1 MSETETVKHVARR
14 TVLKGAAWSVPV
26 VAAAA
31 ATPLA
36 AASTPGCPTCYKS
49 GLVALLGQPI
59 VGLWTSQAVVVNNKA
74 AILMVPV
81 FGLDTSSCG
90 VTGFLSAYTYTFT
103 SAALTMSAGNG
114 VGQTTY
120 TQTLTNLVGAGT
132 LGVVDVLTA
141 IPAFTG
147 VNMPNSLNVLNPNYA
162 PAPIHLQICMNVFLT
177 IDLGAGSP
185 GGTVTCSLCFD
196 WDLHGVGTG
205 VVTGLVGLGAGT
217 VNFTGTATPA

>member
-1 MSETETVKHVARR
+1 MSEIETTKQVGRR

-31 ATPLA
+31 AMPLA
-36 AASTPGCPTCYKS
+36 AASNNPQCPTCMTAGIVQVL
-49 GLVALLGQPI
+49 GLPI
-59 VGLWTSQAVVVNNKA
+59 IGAWTSQAVVLNNKA
-74 AILMVPV
+74 AILLVPA
-81 FGLDTSSCG
+81 FGIDTSHCG
-90 VTGFLSAYTYTFT
+90 TTGFLSAYTYTFR
-103 SAALTMSAGNG
+103 SAALTMSAGNN
-114 VGQTTY
+114 VPQTTY

-132 LGVVDVLTA
+132 LGLVNVLTA
-141 IPAFTG
+141 IPAFLN
-147 VNMPNSLNVLNPNYA
+147 VSMPNKLISLGDYS
-162 PAPIHLQICMNVFLT
+162 PAPTHLQICMDVFLT

-205 VVTGLVGLGAGT
+205 TVVLGAGT

>member
-1 MSETETVKHVARR
+1 MSEIDTTARVARR

-26 VAAAA
+26 VAAAV

-36 AASTPGCPTCYKS
+36 AASTNPPCPTCYTS
-49 GLVALLGQPI
+49 GIVQVLGLPI
-59 VGLWTSQAVVVNNKA
+59 IGAWTSQAVVLGNTA
-74 AILMVPV
+74 AILLAPA
-81 FGLDTSSCG
+81 FGLDTSACSN
-90 VTGFLSAYTYTFT
+90 TGFLSAYTYTFT

-114 VGQTTY
+114 VPVKTY

-132 LGVVDVLTA
+132 LGLVDVLTA

-147 VNMPNSLNVLNPNYA
+147 VSMPNGGGLGYT
-162 PAPIHLQICMNVFLT
+162 PAPTHLQICMDVFLT
-177 IDLGAGSP
+177 IDLGAGAP
-185 GGTVTCSLCFD
+185 GSSVTCSLCFD

-205 VVTGLVGLGAGT
+205 IVTLGAGT